1 MGGALGC
8 QARCRKELRPAG
20 RVCGR
25 PKRKDGH
32 GGKIEVSGRFL
43 EPPAATAAISSATT
57 AAVAPAAPTTVEPAA
72 ATVVAVVGP
81 VVLAAVVAT
90 SAEEPVV
97 AGAGTG
103 ARVRSVS
110 PPTAGAAATYEVR
123 DDAKDY
129 TYPDH
134 EQDNQKQFHGM
145 ILPVDAP
152 GYKVVFYPYASLG
165 YNSAGLLCV
174 RARVVY

>member
-8 QARCRKELRPAG
+8 RARCRKEPRPAG

-25 PKRKDGH
+25 PERKDGH
-32 GGKIEVSGRFL
+32 SGKIEVSGRFL
-43 EPPAATAAISSATT
+43 EPPAATAAISATT
-57 AAVAPAAPTTVEPAA
+57 TTAVAPAASTPAA
-72 ATVVAVVGP
+72 AIVPVVAP
-81 VVLAAVVAT
+81 VVPAAVVAT

-97 AGAGTG
+97 AGAGAST
-103 ARVRSVS
+103 RVGPVS
-110 PPTAGAAATYEVR
+110 PPTAVATATYEVR

-129 TYPDH
+129 TYRDH
-134 EQDNQKQFHGM
+134 EQDNQKQFHGT

-165 YNSAGLLCV
+165 YNSAGILCV